1 LSEWQGYGNYSIFI
15 NRLIKGIIMFN
26 IEDFDIKLNTD
37 FIGRNFIYTDEVDS
51 TNSTLL
57 NTKEFRKNGTVL
69 LSEFQKK
76 GRGRK
81 DRYWV
86 STSGQNLTF
95 SILLL
100 SNLTN
105 KSINLLN
112 LGSSLALAQ
121 TLENLFQIHVKL
133 KWPNDVLINNKK
145 ISGILL
151 ESTSKG
157 NKIEKIVIGVG
168 INVNQAS
175 FQGEFNLPPTSV
187 RLEFKHEVSR
197 ERILSE
203 YLNNFEPIFA
213 ASSKNSGKILN
224 DWKSRCDMIGKS
236 ISIIENNQKK
246 FGVFEDIDEQG
257 YLLLQKNNKIEKIS
271 FGDVSLVN

>member
-1 LSEWQGYGNYSIFI
+1 
-15 NRLIKGIIMFN
+15 MFN

-37 FIGRNFIYTDEVDS
+37 FIGRNFVYTDEVGS
-51 TNSTLL
+51 TNNTLL
-57 NTKEFRKNGTVL
+57 TTKEFRKNGTVL
-69 LSEFQKK
+69 LSEFQKN

-81 DRYWV
+81 DRTWV

-95 SILLL
+95 SILLI
-100 SNLTN
+100 SNLSN

-121 TLENLFQIHVKL
+121 TLENLFQLRVQL

-175 FQGEFNLPPTSV
+175 FQGEFNIPPTSV
-187 RLEFKHEVSR
+187 RLEFKQEASR

-203 YLNNFEPIFA
+203 FLNNFEQIFEA
-213 ASSKNSGKILN
+213 SKNQSNKILN
-224 DWKSRCDMIGKS
+224 DWKSRCDMIGKN
-236 ISIIENNQKK
+236 IAIMENNEKK
-246 FGVFEDIDEQG
+246 FGIFEDIDENG
-257 YLLLQKNNKIEKIS
+257 YLLLQNNNKIEKIS
-271 FGDVSLVN
+271 FGDVSLVS

>member
-1 LSEWQGYGNYSIFI
+1 
-15 NRLIKGIIMFN
+15 MFN
-26 IEDFDIKLNTD
+26 IEDFDIKLNTN
-37 FIGRNFIYTDEVDS
+37 FIGRNFVYTDEVGS
-51 TNSTLL
+51 TNNTLL
-57 NTKEFRKNGTVL
+57 TTKEFRKNGTVL
-69 LSEFQKK
+69 LSEFQKN

-81 DRYWV
+81 DRTWV

-95 SILLL
+95 SILLI
-100 SNLTN
+100 SNLSN

-121 TLENLFQIHVKL
+121 TLENLFQMRVQL

-157 NKIEKIVIGVG
+157 NKIEKIVIGIG

-175 FQGEFNLPPTSV
+175 FQGEFNIPPTSV
-187 RLEFKHEVSR
+187 RLEFKQEASR

-203 YLNNFEPIFA
+203 FLNNFEQIFEA
-213 ASSKNSGKILN
+213 SKNKSDKILN
-224 DWKSRCDMIGKS
+224 DWKSRCDMIGKN
-236 ISIIENNQKK
+236 IAIVENNEKK
-246 FGVFEDIDEQG
+246 FGIFEDIDENG
-257 YLLLQKNNKIEKIS
+257 YLLLQNNNKIEKIS
-271 FGDVSLVN
+271 FGDVSLVS